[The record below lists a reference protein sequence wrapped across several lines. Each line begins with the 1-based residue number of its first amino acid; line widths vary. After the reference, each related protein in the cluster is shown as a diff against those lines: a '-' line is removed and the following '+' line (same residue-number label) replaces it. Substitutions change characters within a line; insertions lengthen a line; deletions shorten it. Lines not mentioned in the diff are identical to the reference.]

1 MLDALKSILR
11 RLALI
16 PTSFQHHGVSFATGF
31 SAPAFDFSERRR
43 RQRSFNAHFGI
54 EMAEGKYSKTRKP
67 HWAMP

>member
-1 MLDALKSILR
+1 MPLNPSCDDWL
-11 RLALI
+11 
-16 PTSFQHHGVSFATGF
+16 SFRPRSNHGVSFATGF